1 MKRWIAPVCA
11 YASSIAV
18 ILILLVSCI
27 DWVCFDRSFYEREYT
42 NLNSAA
48 SLHMSQ
54 ADLMRATD
62 TLLDYL
68 QDERDDIQVT
78 ITLYELPKEAFNER
92 ERAHMVDVKGLY
104 QFALWVRIAAWFVL
118 LVSISVLWLVKQ
130 KELYAWLAVG
140 YARCAVIFV
149 ALLLCLGAWAALDF
163 TSLWES
169 FHRLFFTNELWLLN
183 PRTDLMINLFPE
195 RFFLHM
201 VLRIALLFVVG
212 FMALFG
218 WSMWYGT
225 KQGLF
230 LVAWRRKVE

>member
-27 DWVCFDRSFYEREYT
+27 DWVCFDRSFYEREYA
-42 NLNSAA
+42 NLDSAA

-54 ADLMRATD
+54 ADLMRATE
-62 TLLDYL
+62 TLL
-68 QDERDDIQVT
+68 
-78 ITLYELPKEAFNER
+78 ELPKEAFNER

-225 KQGLF
+225 KRGLF